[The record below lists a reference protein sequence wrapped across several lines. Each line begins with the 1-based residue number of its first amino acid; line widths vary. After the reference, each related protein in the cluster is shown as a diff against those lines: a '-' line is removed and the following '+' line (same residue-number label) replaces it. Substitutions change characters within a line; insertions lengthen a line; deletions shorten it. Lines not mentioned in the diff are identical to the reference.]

1 MTNDWLTNRE
11 NERLVLESIDRF
23 TVVSLLAWPLNESE
37 TRVDLV
43 LIETCLLS
51 YANDAVLMLS

>member
-1 MTNDWLTNRE
+1 MDH
-11 NERLVLESIDRF
+11 F
-23 TVVSLLAWPLNESE
+23 TVLCLVAWPLNESE